1 MRTFMSLLKTN
12 INVYFGISALKY
24 RFTKEKKRLWE
35 PIFIL
40 LSIIIGGGSLLI
52 LYSLLLLGIFMGG
65 QAISHPEI
73 VLTFAFMATQL
84 LILVFGIFYIMSVFY
99 FSNDMNILIPLPLRP
114 AEVLGV
120 KFIIILIGEYLI
132 ALPMLLPAFIIYGI
146 GTWSNIF
153 YWLKGIILV
162 LMAPILPLV
171 IASVF
176 VILLMRF
183 INIRKS
189 KDLMVVLGSLLGL
202 FLGLG
207 VNFLTQ
213 NIPEGNEKEFFVN
226 LIESNRG
233 LIEAIGNKFP
243 PSVWATLGLT
253 SPGLQ
258 GLGYFVLFVGLS
270 LLLLAV
276 LLWMGNAFFYKGYI
290 AGQEVQRR
298 AKAIS
303 AEDMER
309 RSSKVD
315 SPVVALFKREWKLFM
330 RTPIYLMNG
339 IAGMIIA
346 PFLMIMPFITQAE
359 EMSEVVRLAKE
370 PKYAP
375 IAALISLGI
384 MLFASSMNLI
394 ASTSISRE
402 GGTFWISKLIPASPK
417 DQVLAK
423 LIHSSCLSLIALILM
438 AVPLYF
444 LLDISLYR
452 LIIITFIGF
461 LANVLIN
468 ILGLII
474 DLLRPKL
481 EWNDPQEAIKQNLNA
496 FLAMLAVLLL
506 MTILGGISV
515 LLILKGIS
523 EFWIYGILT
532 LIIVILSIPSFYGL
546 LILANKK
553 YNSLEV

>member
-1 MRTFMSLLKTN
+1 MKTFMSLLKTN
-12 INVYFGISALKY
+12 LNVYFGISALKY

-35 PIFIL
+35 PILVLFAVV
-40 LSIIIGGGSLLI
+40 IGGGSLLV
-52 LYSLLLLGIFMGG
+52 LYSFLLLGVFMGG
-65 QAISHPEI
+65 QGIGHPEI

-84 LILVFGIFYIMSVFY
+84 LILIFGIFYIMSVFY

-132 ALPMLLPAFIIYGI
+132 ALPMLLPAFIIYGL

-153 YWLKGIILV
+153 YWLKGLILV

-171 IASVF
+171 IAAIF

-202 FLGLG
+202 FLGIG

-213 NIPEGNEKEFFVN
+213 SIPQGNEKEFITS
-226 LIESNRG
+226 LIESNTG

-243 PSVWATLGLT
+243 PSIWATLGLT
-253 SPGLQ
+253 SPGWQ
-258 GLGYFVLFVGLS
+258 GLGYFLLFIGLS

-276 LLWMGNAFFYKGYI
+276 LLWLGNAFFYKGYLS
-290 AGQEVQRR
+290 GQEVQRK

-303 AEDMER
+303 AGDMEKR
-309 RSSKVD
+309 ALKTA
-315 SPVVALFKREWKLFM
+315 SPVVALFKREWKLFI
-330 RTPIYLMNG
+330 RTPIYFMNG
-339 IAGMIIA
+339 IAGMIMV
-346 PFLMIMPFITQAE
+346 PFLMLMPLATQTE
-359 EMSEVVRLAKE
+359 EMSEVVSLAKD

-375 IAALISLGI
+375 IAALVSLGI

-394 ASTSISRE
+394 SSTSISRE
-402 GGTFWISKLIPASPK
+402 GRTFWISKLIPVSPK

-423 LIHSSCLSLIALILM
+423 LIHSSCLSLIALILI
-438 AVPLYF
+438 ALPLYF
-444 LLDISLYR
+444 LLDMLLYR
-452 LIIITFIGF
+452 LIIIIFIGL
-461 LANVLIN
+461 LANILIN

-496 FLAMLAVLLL
+496 FLAMLAV
-506 MTILGGISV
+506 MFIMFILGGIAV
-515 LLILKGIS
+515 LLALKGIS
-523 EFWIYGILT
+523 ELWIYGILA
-532 LIIVILSIPSFYGL
+532 LIIVLLSVPSIYGL
-546 LILANKK
+546 FALAHRK
-553 YNSLEV
+553 YNSLEI